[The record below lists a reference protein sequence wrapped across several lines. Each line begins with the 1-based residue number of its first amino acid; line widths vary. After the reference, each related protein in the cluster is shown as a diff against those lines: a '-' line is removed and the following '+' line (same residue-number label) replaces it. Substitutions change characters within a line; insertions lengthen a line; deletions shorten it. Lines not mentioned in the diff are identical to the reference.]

1 MSGGQG
7 PALLIVDD
15 DAGVRRAVRD
25 CLRDEG
31 YTADEIEDG
40 AELLARLETALPD
53 LVLLD
58 IVMPGLDGIT
68 ALERLRERYPDLPVI
83 MMSGEATIERAV
95 KATRLGAYDFL
106 EKPVTPEK
114 LLVTVERALAWRDL
128 GRENAS
134 LRAERNERA
143 AEYQMLGSSAAT
155 GRLREAIR
163 RVAPSQARVLIL
175 GENGT
180 GKELVARAIHDA
192 SPRARG
198 PFIKVN
204 CAAIPRDL
212 VESELFGHERG
223 AFTGATTTRK
233 GKFELAHTGTL
244 FLDEIGDMSAEAQAK
259 LLRALETGEAERVG
273 GARPVRFD
281 VRGIAATN
289 KDLTAEIA
297 AGRFREDLYYRV
309 SVVPIEIPPLRE
321 RAEDIPLLA
330 EHYLAIACADNRRP
344 AIRLTADALAGL
356 TAYDWPG
363 NIRELRNLM
372 ERIAIMSDAT
382 ELTGEIVASY
392 LPEVPVASTSE
403 GESKPSDPTLRSR
416 LEASEREAL
425 IHELKQTGWNVSAA
439 AKNLGIDRASLH
451 RKMKRHGI
459 VRGGAGGAGSGSA
472 AS

>member
-1 MSGGQG
+1 MSAGRE
-7 PALLIVDD
+7 ATVLIVDD
-15 DAGVRRAVRD
+15 DPGVRRSVRD

-31 YTADEIEDG
+31 FTADELEDG
-40 AELLARLETALPD
+40 AELLVRLEAALPD

-58 IVMPGLDGIT
+58 VLMPGLDGLA
-68 ALERLRERYPDLPVI
+68 ALERLRERHADLPVV

-95 KATRLGAYDFL
+95 QAIRLGAYDFL
-106 EKPVTPEK
+106 EKPLTPEK
-114 LLVTVERALAWRDL
+114 LLVTVERALAWRNL
-128 GRENAS
+128 GRENAA
-134 LRAERNERA
+134 LRAERAERA
-143 AEYQMLGSSAAT
+143 ADFQMVGTSSAASA
-155 GRLREAIR
+155 LRETIL
-163 RVAPSQARVLIL
+163 RVAPTQAKVLIL

-192 SPRARG
+192 SSRARG

-223 AFTGATTTRK
+223 AFTGATATRK

-244 FLDEIGDMSAEAQAK
+244 FLDEVGDMSAETQAK

-281 VRGIAATN
+281 VRVVAATN
-289 KDLTAEIA
+289 KDLGAEIT
-297 AGRFREDLYYRV
+297 AGRFREDLYYRL
-309 SVVPIEIPPLRE
+309 SVVPIAVPPLRE
-321 RAEDIPLLA
+321 RQQDVPVIA
-330 EHYLAIACADNRRP
+330 EHFLAQACADNRRP
-344 AIRLTADALAGL
+344 PIRLTADAIHGL
-356 TAYDWPG
+356 EAYDWPG

-382 ELTGEIVASY
+382 ELSGDALAAY
-392 LPEVPVASTSE
+392 LPEAPIRATAPGVL
-403 GESKPSDPTLRSR
+403 GEEARVDPTLRSR
-416 LEASEREAL
+416 LEGAERTAL
-425 IHELKQTGWNVSAA
+425 LEELGRSGWNVSAA

-459 VRGGAGGAGSGSA
+459 TRGEG
-472 AS
+472 